1 MLIETTIYVH
11 KRILEILNKRAEI
24 TGKSRTFII
33 KLLMQRVMS
42 DNQKMIKSYSRIK
55 YQARDAK
62 ENWHR
67 LHVGMNEYE
76 YEYYLD
82 MRKFY
87 KMSVSFILAYA
98 VMRYLDE
105 VIKELAERKSSTDN
119 YPFRNYILT
128 KEIIDEVICWQIYWG
143 IPQKPPGIIST

>member
-1 MLIETTIYVH
+1 MLIETTVH
-11 KRILEILNKRAEI
+11 IHSRILEMLNKRAEI

-42 DNQKMIKSYSRIK
+42 DNQKMIKSYSRVK
-55 YQARDAK
+55 YQERDVK

-67 LHVGMNEYE
+67 LHVSMNEYE

-87 KMSVSFILAYA
+87 KMFVSFILAYA

-105 VIKELAERKSSTDN
+105 VVRELAKRRISTDN

-128 KEIIDEVICWQIYWG
+128 KETIDEVICWQIYWG